1 MKQRPPRST
10 RNDSLFPDTTLFR
23 SSLGLVKADVYT
35 VFLGTNDWW
44 QGKPLG
50 SIADYRDKAGNRTVY
65 GAFRT
70 IIDELK
76 ELNPKARLIL
86 ITTMPRGDFVY
97 INDPNNKAYGQ
108 YSTKKLG
115 KQPSRTK
122 MFKYVYNSA

>member
-1 MKQRPPRST
+1 MTKGFLTLISEKY
-10 RNDSLFPDTTLFR
+10 PDVSYVNQGHNVWTAIQVAEKIE
-23 SSLGLVKADVYT
+23 SLGLVKADVYT

-76 ELNPKARLIL
+76 ALNPKARIIL
-86 ITTMPRGDFVY
+86 IDR
-97 INDPNNKAYGQ
+97 K
-108 YSTKKLG
+108 STRL
-115 KQPSRTK
+115 
-122 MFKYVYNSA
+122 NSSH